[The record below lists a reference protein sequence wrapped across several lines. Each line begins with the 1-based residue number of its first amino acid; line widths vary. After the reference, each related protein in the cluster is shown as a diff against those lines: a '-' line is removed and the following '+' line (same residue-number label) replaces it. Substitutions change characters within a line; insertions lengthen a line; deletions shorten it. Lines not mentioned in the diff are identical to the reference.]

1 MSLTPSAL
9 LDMSQ
14 EELDDLFRASPAGPI
29 PVGEAAGTVIMH
41 PGGVLADIVAEA
53 SEAIAW
59 QGKVFDPATK
69 TLRNKVGPVGTRQVV
84 AAVDFGTSWF
94 DQKECVVLDYSETST
109 LAKSVR
115 DEIRLVSPGLYL
127 GIVFIGERKTINFAL
142 DFNEPAERQG
152 FVQRVLAGIRGLF
165 GRSSKAGGAT

>member
-1 MSLTPSAL
+1 
-9 LDMSQ
+9 MSQ
-14 EELDDLFRASPAGPI
+14 EELDDLFRASKAGPI
-29 PVGEAAGTVIMH
+29 PIGEAAGTVIVH

-59 QGKVFDPATK
+59 QGKVFDPVTK
-69 TLRNKVGPVGTRQVV
+69 TLRNKVGPAGAKQVV

-94 DQKECVVLDYSETST
+94 DKQDCVVLDYSETST

-115 DEIRLVSPGLYL
+115 DEIREVEAGLYL

-142 DFNEPAERQG
+142 DFNSPAERQG
-152 FVQRVLAGIRGLF
+152 IVQRVFSKIRGIF
-165 GRSSKAGGAT
+165 GGKPTRGGAR

>member
-1 MSLTPSAL
+1 MPLTPGAL

-14 EELDDLFRASPAGPI
+14 DELDALFRASKAGPI

-41 PGGVLADIVAEA
+41 PGGLFADIVAEA

-59 QGKVFDPATK
+59 QGKVFDPVTK
-69 TLRNKVGPVGTRQVV
+69 TLRNKVGPVGTREVV
-84 AAVDFGTSWF
+84 AAVDFGSSWF
-94 DQKECVVLDYSETST
+94 DQKECVVLDYSQTST

-115 DEIRLVSPGLYL
+115 DEIRQVEPGLYL

-142 DFNEPAERQG
+142 DFNTPKERQG
-152 FVQRVLAGIRGLF
+152 LVQRLLARVRGLF
-165 GRSSKAGGAT
+165 ARDKSAGGAT

>member
-1 MSLTPSAL
+1 MPLTANAL

-14 EELDDLFRASPAGPI
+14 DELDDLFRASTAGPI
-29 PVGEAAGTVIMH
+29 PVGEAAGTVIVH

-69 TLRNKVGPVGTRQVV
+69 TLRNKVGPAGAKQVV

-94 DQKECVVLDYSETST
+94 DQQQCVVLDYSQTST

-115 DEIRLVSPGLYL
+115 DEIRQVEPGLYL

-142 DFNEPAERQG
+142 DFNAPAERQG
-152 FVQRVLAGIRGLF
+152 IVHRILAKVRGLF
-165 GRSSKAGGAT
+165 GGGRKPGGAP